1 MLVIKKSGNLQ
12 DFQLEKI
19 KTSIMGASDDINEPL
34 NEADIHILAEKI
46 NNQII
51 KNYEEKIK
59 WSEIR
64 TIVVEALTSCGFS
77 NVAKSYEKGLK

>member
-19 KTSIMGASDDINEPL
+19 KTSIIRASDDINQPL
-34 NEADIHILAEKI
+34 NEADTHILAEKI
-46 NNQII
+46 NNEIM

-64 TIVVEALTSCGFS
+64 TIVVEALTSSGFS
-77 NVAKSYEKGLK
+77 NVAKSYEEGAK